1 MKLQRILL
9 VVLLII
15 LVNVNVVN
23 AKTAYTDVPSDFW
36 AISSIE
42 KLSELGYITGF
53 PNGEFGVDNKVTR
66 AQAASVLA
74 RWLQDSDENKVL
86 DNPFIDVSTH
96 WAKEDILFV
105 VNEGIMNGSGNGTF
119 APDEIVNRAEMA
131 TILVNTLDVKKKA
144 DYAFHDVPNS
154 HWASEAIK
162 NAYSNGLVN
171 GIGNYLYGPNAPVS
185 RAQFATFIVNA
196 LEINPNYIAEPIPVP
211 VIEKNDANNL
221 KTVGNNSQ
229 LILVTSNSVRDRNV
243 AIQTF
248 ERNISGNWVR
258 KLITTGFVGKNGM
271 DKTKE
276 GDKKTPTGKF
286 TIGTTFGQIGNP
298 GTKMPFRNI
307 TSDDVWVD
315 DSNSSLYNT
324 WQSKSKTKGQWNSA
338 ENMTH
343 KLYKYGFVINYNTTE
358 RIPYKGSAIFFH
370 TGTSY
375 TAGCVATSEGN
386 VVSIL
391 NWLNPSK
398 NPVIII
404 TTKDRLSAY

>member
-1 MKLQRILL
+1 ML
-9 VVLLII
+9 VLI
-15 LVNVNVVN
+15 LVNVNVVH
-23 AKTAYTDVPSDFW
+23 ALTTYTDVPSDFW
-36 AISSIE
+36 ASSSIE
-42 KLSELGYITGF
+42 KLSELGYIRGF
-53 PNGEFGVDNKVTR
+53 PNGEFCVDNKVTR

-74 RWLQDSDENKVL
+74 RWLQDTNKNIEL
-86 DNPFIDVSTH
+86 DNPFTDLSAH

-105 VNEGIMNGSGNGTF
+105 VNEGIMNGRGNGIF
-119 APDEIVNRAEMA
+119 APDEVVNRAEMA
-131 TILVNTLDVKKKA
+131 TILVNVLDVKKKA
-144 DYAFHDVPNS
+144 DYAFHDVKSS
-154 HWASEAIK
+154 HWASESIK

-171 GIGNYLYGPNAPVS
+171 GIGNYLYGPSDPVT

-196 LEINPNYIAEPIPVP
+196 LEMDPNFIAEPIPALI
-211 VIEKNDANNL
+211 IEKNDANNL
-221 KTVGNNSQ
+221 TTVGNNNQ
-229 LILVTSNSVRDRNV
+229 LILVTSNSVSDRNV
-243 AIQTF
+243 VIQTF

-258 KLITTGFVGKNGM
+258 GLNTTGFVGKNGM

-286 TIGTTFGQIGNP
+286 TIGTTFGQVGNP
-298 GTKMPFRNI
+298 GTNMPFRNI

-315 DSNSSLYNT
+315 DSNSLLYNT

-343 KLYKYGFVINYNTTE
+343 ELYKYGFVINYNTEE

-375 TAGCVATSEGN
+375 TTGCVATSEVN

-391 NWLNPSK
+391 KWLDPIK
-398 NPVIII
+398 NPVIIM